1 MKILSCHIENFGKIH
16 DYSMNF
22 SGGANI
28 ICEENGWGKSTF
40 AAFIRA
46 MFYGLEGDRKRN
58 IEENERKRYK
68 PWQGGVFG
76 GQLVFEIQG
85 KKYLISRIFNDKE
98 ANDEFELRDATTNL
112 RVKEYTSRVGEEIF
126 KINRE
131 SFIRTVF
138 IEQNQCETSSTDDI
152 NAKIGQLAD
161 NSNDLNNFEA
171 ATAKLAEIISKLNP
185 NRSTGSIS
193 KRTEDIAKYERIVK
207 GGEDIVDSIKQ
218 YQDKLH
224 EEEVTHTRLKEQ
236 MKEVG
241 KTQKKVSEQQS
252 VMAKKSEWERL
263 KNAVDRKREEKEI
276 YRQKF
281 PGNIPDLEEVKKKIS
296 ECNDMERT
304 YDRVVMYHV
313 TQGEKDN
320 LISLANTF
328 AQGTPS
334 DVDFEEMFSEAK
346 KLNDLSLKHT
356 SEQISPAEKERL
368 DELEPYFINELE
380 SVTSVVGKWNN
391 RNTKKAILPSKQAAL
406 LALKASME
414 SQRPRRSK
422 KISFLLIIGIILVL
436 AGLLLTVAAL
446 LHTVVTSPIAGII
459 MAVVGV
465 GLAAAGIL
473 GNNKVEPEQSGTVP
487 GFENLRRTIDEDEE
501 FIAKTDE
508 EVAGYLMTHGKNF
521 SEDTVSVVLQEII
534 EESVEFSS
542 LKKKYQRSL
551 DRTKVT
557 DMDNLRQSLVAFLD
571 KYGIAS
577 TDSRFIEDL
586 YMLKDKVEKYNV
598 LREKQENLE
607 RAEKE
612 YGTLREKMASFLNEY
627 SYEASDHVS
636 LQLSDIRDSV
646 VNYHNSMKAL
656 EDAGEELEQFET
668 ANTISAL
675 SEIKIDESLPTFE
688 NLNQIIQQLTEEREK
703 VHNNI
708 GSYNKTLENLQ
719 AEYDEWEENCAK
731 LKELKSLQSMEKK
744 KYEYVSMAKKKL
756 ELAKEV
762 MTAKYADPIFQRFSQ
777 YYEMLSGDE
786 AVRFHIDANTAVT
799 VDELGKQRDTDTL
812 SSGYRDL
819 IGICLRIA
827 LVDAMYQEEEP
838 PLIMDDPFTNL
849 DDKKVNAGM
858 DFIEKLA
865 EKYQIIYF
873 TCSASRG

>member
-1 MKILSCHIENFGKIH
+1 M
-16 DYSMNF
+16 DF
-22 SGGANI
+22 SDGSNI

-40 AAFIRA
+40 VAFIRA
-46 MFYGLEGDRKRN
+46 MFYGLEGERKRS

-85 KKYLISRIFNDKE
+85 KKYLISRIFKDKE
-98 ANDEFELRDATTNL
+98 ANDEFELRDVTTNL
-112 RVKEYTSRVGEEIF
+112 PSKEYTNRIGEEIF

-185 NRSTGSIS
+185 NRATGSIS
-193 KRTEDIAKYERIVK
+193 KRGEDIAKYERIVK
-207 GGEDIVDSIKQ
+207 GGEEISDSIKR
-218 YQDKLH
+218 YQEKLH
-224 EEEVTHTRLKEQ
+224 DEEVTYEGLKEQ

-241 KTQKKVSEQQS
+241 ETQKKVSDQQS

-263 KNAVDRKREEKEI
+263 KNSVDRKMEEKET

-281 PGNIPDLEEVKKKIS
+281 PGNIPVLEDVKKKIS

-313 TQGEKDN
+313 TQEEKDD

-328 AQGTPS
+328 AQGTPL
-334 DVDFEEMFSEAK
+334 DADFEEMFSKAK
-346 KLNDLSLKHT
+346 NFSDLSQKHT
-356 SEQISPAEKERL
+356 SDQISPAEKERL
-368 DELEPYFINELE
+368 DELEPYFVNESE

-391 RNTKKAILPSKQAAL
+391 RNTKKAALPSKQAAL
-406 LALKASME
+406 MALKASIE
-414 SQRPRRSK
+414 SQRPQQTK
-422 KISFLLIIGIILVL
+422 KISMLLIIGIILVV
-436 AGLLLTVAAL
+436 AGLLATVAI
-446 LHTVVTSPIAGII
+446 SPIVGII
-459 MAVVGV
+459 MVVVGV
-465 GLAAAGIL
+465 GLAVVGIL
-473 GNNKVEPEQSGTVP
+473 GNKKVEPSQSGISP
-487 GFENLRRTIDEDEE
+487 EFENLRKTINEDEE

-508 EVAGYLMTHGKNF
+508 EVKVYLIAHGKNF
-521 SEDTVSVVLQEII
+521 DEDTVSFVLQEII
-534 EESVEFSS
+534 EESVEYSS

-551 DRTKVT
+551 DCTKVT
-557 DMDNLRQSLVAFLD
+557 DIENLRQALMTFLG
-571 KYGIAS
+571 KYEIVS
-577 TDSRFIEDL
+577 TDSKFVEDL
-586 YMLKDKVEKYNV
+586 YILKDKVKKYNI

-607 RAEKE
+607 KAEKE
-612 YGTLREKMASFLNEY
+612 YETLRERMTSFLNEY
-627 SYEASDHVS
+627 SYEVSDNIS

-646 VNYHNSMKAL
+646 VNYQNSMKAL
-656 EDAGEELEQFET
+656 TDVEEELGQFET

-675 SEIKIDESLPTFE
+675 NEIKIDESLPTLE

-708 GSYNKTLENLQ
+708 GNYNKTLENLQ
-719 AEYDEWEENCAK
+719 EEYDEWEENCEK
-731 LKELKSLQSMEKK
+731 LKELKSLQSIEKK
-744 KYEYVSMAKKKL
+744 KYEYVSIAKKKL

-777 YYEMLSGDE
+777 YYEMISGDE
-786 AVRFHIDANTAVT
+786 TVHFHIDANTTVT

-849 DDKKVNAGM
+849 DDKKVNAGK

-873 TCSASRG
+873 TCSTSRR

>member
-16 DYSMNF
+16 DYSMDF
-22 SGGANI
+22 SDGANI

-40 AAFIRA
+40 VAFIRA
-46 MFYGLEGDRKRN
+46 MFYGLEGERKRS

-85 KKYLISRIFNDKE
+85 KKYLISRVFKDKE
-98 ANDEFELRDATTNL
+98 ANDEFELRDVMTNL
-112 RVKEYTSRVGEEIF
+112 PSKEYTNRIGEEIF

-185 NRSTGSIS
+185 NRATGSIS
-193 KRTEDIAKYERIVK
+193 KRSEDIAKYERIVK
-207 GGEDIVDSIKQ
+207 GGEEISDSIKR
-218 YQDKLH
+218 YQEKLH
-224 EEEVTHTRLKEQ
+224 DEEVTYESLKEQ

-241 KTQKKVSEQQS
+241 ETQKKVSDQQS
-252 VMAKKSEWERL
+252 MMAKKSEWERL
-263 KNAVDRKREEKEI
+263 KNAVDRKMEDKET

-281 PGNIPDLEEVKKKIS
+281 PGNIPALEDVKKKIS

-304 YDRVVMYHV
+304 YDRVAMYHV

-320 LISLANTF
+320 LVSLTNTF
-328 AQGTPS
+328 AQGTPL
-334 DVDFEEMFSEAK
+334 DADFEEMFSKAK
-346 KLNDLSLKHT
+346 NFSDLSQKYT
-356 SEQISPAEKERL
+356 SGQISSAEKERL
-368 DELEPYFINELE
+368 DELEPYFLNELE

-391 RNTKKAILPSKQAAL
+391 RNTKKATLPSKQAAL
-406 LALKASME
+406 MALKASME
-414 SQRPRRSK
+414 SQRPRQSK
-422 KISFLLIIGIILVL
+422 KISILLIIGIILVV
-436 AGLLLTVAAL
+436 AGLLVTVA
-446 LHTVVTSPIAGII
+446 TSPIAGII

-465 GLAAAGIL
+465 GLAVVGIL
-473 GNNKVEPEQSGTVP
+473 GNKKVEPTQSGISP
-487 GFENLRRTIDEDEE
+487 EFENLRRTIDEDEE
-501 FIAKTDE
+501 FITKTDE
-508 EVAGYLMTHGKNF
+508 EVEDYLIAHGKNF
-521 SEDTVSVVLQEII
+521 NEDTVSVVLQEIT
-534 EESVEFSS
+534 EEFVEYSS

-551 DRTKVT
+551 DRTKA
-557 DMDNLRQSLVAFLD
+557 MDIENLRQALMTFLS
-571 KYGIAS
+571 KYRIVS
-577 TDSRFIEDL
+577 TDSKFVEDL
-586 YMLKDKVEKYNV
+586 YILKDKVEKYNI

-607 RAEKE
+607 KAEKE
-612 YGTLREKMASFLNEY
+612 YETLRERMTSFLNEY
-627 SYEASDHVS
+627 GYEVSDNIS

-646 VNYHNSMKAL
+646 VNYQNSMKAL
-656 EDAGEELEQFET
+656 EDVGEELEQFET

-675 SEIKIDESLPTFE
+675 NEIKIDESLPTLE
-688 NLNQIIQQLTEEREK
+688 NLNQIIQQLTDEREK

-708 GSYNKTLENLQ
+708 GNYNKTLENLQ
-719 AEYDEWEENCAK
+719 EEYDEWEENCAK
-731 LKELKSLQSMEKK
+731 LKELKSLQSTEKK
-744 KYEYVSMAKKKL
+744 KYEYVSIAKKKL

-762 MTAKYADPIFQRFSQ
+762 MTAKYADPIFQGFSQ
-777 YYEMLSGDE
+777 YYEMISGDE
-786 AVRFHIDANTAVT
+786 AVHFHIDANTTVT
-799 VDELGKQRDTDTL
+799 VDELGKQRDMDTL

-838 PLIMDDPFTNL
+838 PLIMDDPFNNL
-849 DDKKVNAGM
+849 DDKKVNAGK

-873 TCSASRG
+873 TCSASRR

>member
-16 DYSMNF
+16 DYSMDF
-22 SGGANI
+22 SDGANI

-40 AAFIRA
+40 VAFIRA
-46 MFYGLEGDRKRN
+46 MFYGLEGERKRS

-85 KKYLISRIFNDKE
+85 KKYLISRVFKDKE
-98 ANDEFELRDATTNL
+98 ANDEFELRDVMTNL
-112 RVKEYTSRVGEEIF
+112 PSKEYTNRIGEEIF

-185 NRSTGSIS
+185 NRATGSIS
-193 KRTEDIAKYERIVK
+193 KRSEDIAKYERIVK
-207 GGEDIVDSIKQ
+207 GGEEISDSIKR
-218 YQDKLH
+218 YQEKLH
-224 EEEVTHTRLKEQ
+224 DEEVTYESLKEQ

-241 KTQKKVSEQQS
+241 ETQKKVSDQQS
-252 VMAKKSEWERL
+252 MMAKKSEWERL
-263 KNAVDRKREEKEI
+263 KNAVDRKMEDKET

-281 PGNIPDLEEVKKKIS
+281 PGNIPALEDVKKKIS

-304 YDRVVMYHV
+304 YDRVAMYHV

-320 LISLANTF
+320 LVSLTNTF
-328 AQGTPS
+328 AQGIPL
-334 DVDFEEMFSEAK
+334 DADFEEMFSKAK
-346 KLNDLSLKHT
+346 NFSDLSQKYT
-356 SEQISPAEKERL
+356 SGQISSAEKERL
-368 DELEPYFINELE
+368 DELEPYFLNELE

-391 RNTKKAILPSKQAAL
+391 RNTKKATLPSKQAAL
-406 LALKASME
+406 MALKASME
-414 SQRPRRSK
+414 SQRPRQSK
-422 KISFLLIIGIILVL
+422 KISILLIIGIILVV
-436 AGLLLTVAAL
+436 AGLLVTVA
-446 LHTVVTSPIAGII
+446 TSPIAGII
-459 MAVVGV
+459 MVVVGV
-465 GLAAAGIL
+465 GLAVVGIL
-473 GNNKVEPEQSGTVP
+473 GNKKVEPTQSGISP
-487 GFENLRRTIDEDEE
+487 EFENLRRTIDEDEE
-501 FIAKTDE
+501 FITKTDE
-508 EVAGYLMTHGKNF
+508 EVEDYLIAHGKNF
-521 SEDTVSVVLQEII
+521 NEDTVSVVLQEIT
-534 EESVEFSS
+534 EEFVEYSS

-551 DRTKVT
+551 DRTKA
-557 DMDNLRQSLVAFLD
+557 MDIENLRQALMTFLS
-571 KYGIAS
+571 KYRIVS
-577 TDSRFIEDL
+577 TDSKFVEDL
-586 YMLKDKVEKYNV
+586 YILKDKVEKYNI

-607 RAEKE
+607 KAEKE
-612 YGTLREKMASFLNEY
+612 YETLRERMTSFLNEY
-627 SYEASDHVS
+627 GYEVSDNIS

-646 VNYHNSMKAL
+646 VNYQNSMKAL
-656 EDAGEELEQFET
+656 KDVGEELEQFET

-675 SEIKIDESLPTFE
+675 NEIKIDESLPTLE
-688 NLNQIIQQLTEEREK
+688 NLNQIIQQLTDEREK

-708 GSYNKTLENLQ
+708 GNYNKTLENLQ
-719 AEYDEWEENCAK
+719 EEYDEWEENCAK
-731 LKELKSLQSMEKK
+731 LKELKSLQSTEKK
-744 KYEYVSMAKKKL
+744 KYEYVSIAKKKL

-762 MTAKYADPIFQRFSQ
+762 MTAKYADPIFQGFSQ
-777 YYEMLSGDE
+777 YYEMISGDE
-786 AVRFHIDANTAVT
+786 AVHFHIDANTTVT
-799 VDELGKQRDTDTL
+799 VDELGKQRDMDTL

-838 PLIMDDPFTNL
+838 PLIMDDPFNNL
-849 DDKKVNAGM
+849 DDKKVNAGK

-873 TCSASRG
+873 TCSASRR